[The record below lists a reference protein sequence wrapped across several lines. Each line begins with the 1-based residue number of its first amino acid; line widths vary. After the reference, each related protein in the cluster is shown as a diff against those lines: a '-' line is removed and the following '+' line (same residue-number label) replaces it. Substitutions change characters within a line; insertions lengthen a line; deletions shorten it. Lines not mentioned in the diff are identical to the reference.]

1 MSTVGQ
7 IEKKTQRRI
16 VKLFR
21 DTLGYDYLGDWTDRA
36 IVAQTSAFEVCGS
49 SRDSRSESE
58 GGRPAGLEI
67 CAFCQGRAADP
78 NSGGPRYPLGRAV
91 AENLI

>member
-49 SRDSRSESE
+49 SRAMDQMKGVEKESVIL
-58 GGRPAGLEI
+58 PA
-67 CAFCQGRAADP
+67 AY
-78 NSGGPRYPLGRAV
+78 N
-91 AENLI
+91 